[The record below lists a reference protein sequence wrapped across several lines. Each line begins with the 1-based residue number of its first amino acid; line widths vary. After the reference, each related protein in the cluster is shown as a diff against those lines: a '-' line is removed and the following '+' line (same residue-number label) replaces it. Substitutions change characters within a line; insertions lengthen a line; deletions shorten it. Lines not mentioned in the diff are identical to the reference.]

1 MSFLKSTVKLSI
13 LVLIL
18 NSCVGLNNLTDAK
31 KQVKLY
37 YESGEYEKEYTE
49 LAEKIINDFEAV
61 NFGEMDAVVFDV
73 DETVLSNYK
82 YIKSLDF
89 GYEHKLWTA
98 YLQLAEAQSIKP
110 AVKLIDWFNNNGV
123 RIIFLTGRDHT
134 TYKATKHNLI
144 LQGIAKFDTLICRG
158 ENDIKL
164 SAEEFKNKERKLL
177 EENGYNIIAT
187 IGDLQSDLHG
197 EFTGRKY
204 KMPNYMYDF

>member
-1 MSFLKSTVKLSI
+1 MSFFNRAVKYFV
-13 LVLIL
+13 LVLVL
-18 NSCVGLNNLTDAK
+18 NSCAGLSNLSD
-31 KQVKLY
+31 VKEKIKIY

-89 GYEHKLWTA
+89 GYEHTLWTA
-98 YLQLAEAQSIKP
+98 YLQLAEAEPIKP
-110 AVKLIDWFNNNGV
+110 AVKLIEWFTGRGV

-134 TYKATKHNLI
+134 TCKATKHNLI
-144 LQGIAKFDTLICRG
+144 LQGITKFDTLICRG

-187 IGDLQSDLHG
+187 IGDLQSDLYG